1 MYLECGDF
9 LILILIENKN
19 KSACVPMAMAK
30 DRGDGVA
37 YLVGKR
43 GVRGYVDDGVVDR
56 YETVFYVMEWNGM
69 VL

>member
-1 MYLECGDF
+1 
-9 LILILIENKN
+9 
-19 KSACVPMAMAK
+19 MAMAK

-56 YETVFYVMEWNGM
+56 YETVSLLNGPI
-69 VL
+69 VFTSYIFFFK

>member
-1 MYLECGDF
+1 
-9 LILILIENKN
+9 
-19 KSACVPMAMAK
+19 MAMAK

-56 YETVFYVMEWNGM
+56 YETVSLLNGPI
-69 VL
+69 VFTSYIFFFKIVVKTARRVRISYTENR